1 MHCKKIWLHCKLC
14 TGTIFASDLHK
25 PWPPHRNNQ
34 SLVAAKFWAQ
44 LWRSSLIAHSTC
56 EDKAGLGERAY
67 SIIFFIHTG
76 TNAKE
81 GGLLSGHILPHT
93 LLRASHIG
101 KWTRTPYSTGCPLT
115 KKINCPFTTLVSVSL
130 HRSIKSIRKKRRN
143 YKKRTWRTRSNTAQ
157 SVRVSH
163 GHVRSF
169 NFCKGSVR
177 TWSKTTKWCGAIT
190 S

>member
-81 GGLLSGHILPHT
+81 GGGLLSGHILPHT

-115 KKINCPFTTLVSVSL
+115 KKKTARSQHLLVLACIAVSNRFVKKEGTI
-130 HRSIKSIRKKRRN
+130 RSALDEHVPIQPRVYASHTDMCDHSISAKAVFERDQKRQN
-143 YKKRTWRTRSNTAQ
+143 D
-157 SVRVSH
+157 V
-163 GHVRSF
+163 GL
-169 NFCKGSVR
+169 
-177 TWSKTTKWCGAIT
+177 
-190 S
+190 